1 MLKNSPFCGKIIL
14 RRLERTAKTDMA
26 SPVGDKRAV
35 KIFVLYLLENI
46 GYPMELCTVSDIVM
60 KSDYVLYLD
69 FAEAFNEMLDAGLIE
84 EVSPPGSLE
93 GGENDGPGAG
103 APSGPFYAVSA
114 KGRVVAEGLRSD
126 ILPSILDKALA
137 AAMKYLDFTRRGIS
151 AECDITGA
159 AGGGY
164 DIRCRL
170 TEKKRTLMSVDLHV
184 DSMNRAV
191 RMKKVFEERPE
202 VVFRGVNALLS
213 GNVSFLGGE

>member
-1 MLKNSPFCGKIIL
+1 MLKKSPFCGKIIL

-84 EVSPPGSLE
+84 EVSLE
-93 GGENDGPGAG
+93 GSPDGDGEGSPEGS
-103 APSGPFYAVSA
+103 APAGPFYAVSA

-137 AAMKYLDFTRRGIS
+137 AAMKYLDFSRRGIS
-151 AECDITGA
+151 AECEITGA
-159 AGGGY
+159 ADGGY